1 MRTAK
6 RIVAFAVAIGLCGNA
21 MSSENHSTTL
31 YLQRVMRGGVLID
44 KPRTAIALAR
54 VFIEDLYGHAE
65 LQRQEPLAAR
75 DEAKEWVVEGSF
87 NSGKTEEG
95 MGSVRIVINKF
106 DGQLIDA
113 TLPYIM
119 FSHKSRK

>member
-1 MRTAK
+1 MRAAI
-6 RIVAFAVAIGLCGNA
+6 RIVAFAVAIGLCGNV

-44 KPRTAIALAR
+44 KPHAAIALAR
-54 VFIEDLYGHAE
+54 VFIEDLYSHAE
-65 LQRQEPLAAR
+65 LQRQEPLAAH
-75 DEAKEWVVEGSF
+75 DDGKHWVVEGSF

-95 MGSVRIVINKF
+95 MGSVRMVINKF

-119 FSHKSRK
+119 FSHKSKE